1 MKMSLAFCMVALSA
15 GVAAAAAD
23 SASPLGDWSRG
34 DGNARVRIEPCGQK
48 LCAINTW
55 IRPGVGDEKVGD
67 RLVLDVAPAGPSAF
81 KGKAFDP
88 KRNLTFNFHMDVGE
102 RSMTTRG
109 CVVAGLV
116 CKGMNWTRG
125 SSE

>member
-1 MKMSLAFCMVALSA
+1 MKLSLAFCLVSLSA
-15 GVAAAAAD
+15 GVAAASAD
-23 SASPLGDWSRG
+23 SASPLGEWSRG
-34 DGNARVRIEPCGQK
+34 DGIARVRIEPCGQR

-55 IRPGVGDEKVGD
+55 IKPGVGDEKVGD
-67 RLVLDVAPAGPSAF
+67 RLVLDVLPAGASAF

-88 KRNLTFNFHMDVGE
+88 KRNLTFTFHMDVGD

-109 CVVAGLV
+109 CMVAGLV
-116 CKGMNWTRG
+116 CKDVNWTRA